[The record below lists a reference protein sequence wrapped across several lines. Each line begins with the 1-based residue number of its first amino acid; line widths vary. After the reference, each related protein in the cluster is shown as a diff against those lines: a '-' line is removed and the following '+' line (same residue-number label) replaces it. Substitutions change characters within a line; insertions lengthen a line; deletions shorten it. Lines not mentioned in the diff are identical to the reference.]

1 MNAPFAISPGEAIE
15 RELDPIAIDPRPC
28 GWCGLT
34 IDRHRNSDSGEGPE
48 FFCAGVDD
56 APADIVRQWEM
67 ADPRDRWRHTGE
79 APPPEHVRNSD
90 ISARPADK
98 PQPYRTPQATRDA
111 FWYVVGLA
119 DPEKF
124 KAWLAD
130 HPKDARF
137 LIKLLE
143 GK

>member
-1 MNAPFAISPGEAIE
+1 MNIASPEILE
-15 RELDPIAIDPRPC
+15 PDPIEIDPRHCHFC
-28 GWCGLT
+28 GCT
-34 IDRHRNSDSGEGPE
+34 IDDHIRIDTPEGPE
-48 FFCAGVDD
+48 FFCTGGLDD
-56 APADIVRQWEM
+56 AAADMVRQWEM

-79 APPPEHVRNSD
+79 TPPPESVRNSD
-90 ISARPADK
+90 ILPRVPDK

-111 FWYVVGLA
+111 FWHVVGLA